1 MDVSRG
7 VRDAKRLPALSRE
20 GVRAQEWGAEGETDE
35 GDAAAGGRSRNCSQE
50 IGWRAGSWGICVSDN
65 HQDLK
70 CSHSWEEKLAEN
82 QLILLSIQH
91 KS

>member
-1 MDVSRG
+1 MQRG
-7 VRDAKRLPALSRE
+7 
-20 GVRAQEWGAEGETDE
+20 WGRGGAAEGETDE
-35 GDAAAGGRSRNCSQE
+35 GDAAGGGRSRNRSQE
-50 IGWRAGSWGICVSDN
+50 IGWQAGSWGICVSDK

>member
-1 MDVSRG
+1 M
-7 VRDAKRLPALSRE
+7 RDAKRLPALSRDW
-20 GVRAQEWGAEGETDE
+20 VRGRGWGAEGETDE
-35 GDAAAGGRSRNCSQE
+35 GDDAAGGGRSHNCSQE
-50 IGWRAGSWGICVSDN
+50 TGWQAGSWGICVSDK

-82 QLILLSIQH
+82 QLILHSIWY

>member
-1 MDVSRG
+1 M
-7 VRDAKRLPALSRE
+7 RDAKRLPALSRE
-20 GVRAQEWGAEGETDE
+20 GLRGRGWGAEGETDE
-35 GDAAAGGRSRNCSQE
+35 GDAAGGGRSRNRSQE
-50 IGWRAGSWGICVSDN
+50 IGWQASSWGICVSDK